1 MLWPTNPASAT
12 RVHSSNNILHSHF
25 LILSFLYSATRS
37 DKEENVVY
45 VAQPVAP
52 WCMVCCIV
60 SGVKIIYYTWKWFGA
75 NSGALGTQV

>member
-1 MLWPTNPASAT
+1 MTYKPSLCNACSQLEAISFT
-12 RVHSSNNILHSHF
+12 HIF
-25 LILSFLYSATRS
+25 LFSYSCPQQRS